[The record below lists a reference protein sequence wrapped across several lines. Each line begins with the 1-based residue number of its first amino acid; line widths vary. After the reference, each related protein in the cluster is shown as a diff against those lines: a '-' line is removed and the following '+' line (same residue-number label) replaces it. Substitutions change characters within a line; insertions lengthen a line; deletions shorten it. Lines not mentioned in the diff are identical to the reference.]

1 MKIKHKLLLLIL
13 ISVIIIISVFFLF
26 KKKDMIW
33 TSKNSLKL
41 STLTISG
48 DRGNFDDLIKSIDQ
62 SLLYYSKIDP
72 DTKFDFDD
80 QWCSAADM
88 KICLEDFREKLN
100 KYGLSDKF
108 LKYINANYATFRTAT
123 DDLLVTGYFEATLF
137 GSFEKCDEYKYPL
150 YKKPDDLVNVILSE
164 FPVSSRI
171 KGLPLILRGRLDNDN
186 RVIPYYSREDIDI
199 KGSLNNK
206 GLELLWISDNI
217 DLFFLHIQGSG
228 VVIFDDD
235 SKVRVNYADTNGH
248 PYRAIGKVLV
258 DKGIC
263 TYDDLSM
270 QYIERYLKDHPEE
283 IDDIFNY
290 NPSYIFFR
298 EVEDGPVGSLGVN
311 VTKYRSIATDKYI
324 FPRGAI
330 CYLETSLPEF
340 DEKGDMCG
348 EQTFSSFVLN
358 QDTGGAIRSPSRADL
373 FTGNGKESE
382 FVAGHLKSNGKLY
395 FLVKIDLLKST
406 KYK

>member
-1 MKIKHKLLLLIL
+1 MNKKKKLLIAIVITILVIALIY
-13 ISVIIIISVFFLF
+13 IFL
-26 KKKDMIW
+26 KKEKIIW
-33 TSKNSLKL
+33 TSENSLILSKL
-41 STLTISG
+41 EISEDEG
-48 DRGNFDDLIKSIDQ
+48 DFDNLIKSVDQ
-62 SLLYYSKIDP
+62 SLLYYSKIGP
-72 DTKFDFDD
+72 ETKFDFGK

-108 LKYINANYATFRTAT
+108 LKYINANYATFRTTT

-137 GSFEKCDEYKYPL
+137 GSFEKSDEYKYPL
-150 YKKPDDLVNVILSE
+150 YKRPDDLVNVILSE
-164 FPVSSRI
+164 FPVFSRI
-171 KGLPLILRGRLDNDN
+171 KGLPLILRGRLDNNN
-186 RVIPYYSREDIDI
+186 RVIPYYSREEIDI
-199 KGSLNNK
+199 HGSLEDKN
-206 GLELLWISDNI
+206 LELLWVDNNI

-228 VVIFDDD
+228 IVMIND
-235 SKVRVNYADTNGH
+235 SSEVRVNYSDTNGH

-330 CYLETSLPEF
+330 CYLKTSLPEF
-340 DEKGDMCG
+340 DEIGNVNGKH
-348 EQTFSSFVLN
+348 TFSGFVLN
-358 QDTGGAIRSPSRADL
+358 QDTGGAIRSPSRTDL

-382 FVAGHLKSNGKLY
+382 FVAGHLKASGKLY
-395 FLVKIDLLKST
+395 FLIKKDLLKE
-406 KYK
+406 KKE